1 MTFISRSLPQR
12 LNLLRGFG
20 VAPCYQS
27 DPAFEN
33 YIMVEKITPKKFAL
47 IVDELVRTK
56 HLTHMEAIIYYCE
69 QNVIE
74 PDTITKWIDRSL
86 KEKLQADAEALN
98 YLPKTASLP
107 L

>member
-1 MTFISRSLPQR
+1 MSSTLLSNGLIFIE
-12 LNLLRGFG
+12 
-20 VAPCYQS
+20 
-27 DPAFEN
+27 D

-56 HLTHMEAIIYYCE
+56 RLTHMEAILYYCE

-74 PDTITKWIDRSL
+74 PDTINKWIDRSL

-98 YLPKTASLP
+98 YLPKTSSLP

>member
-1 MTFISRSLPQR
+1 MFSGVWGGALLFKPPRFI
-12 LNLLRGFG
+12 
-20 VAPCYQS
+20 
-27 DPAFEN
+27 DED
-33 YIMVEKITPKKFAL
+33 YIMVEQKVTTKRFAL

-56 HLTHMEAIIYYCE
+56 NLTHMEAIIYYCE

-74 PDTITKWIDRSL
+74 PDTINKWIDRSL

-98 YLPKTASLP
+98 YLPKTSSLP

>member
-1 MTFISRSLPQR
+1 
-12 LNLLRGFG
+12 
-20 VAPCYQS
+20 
-27 DPAFEN
+27 
-33 YIMVEKITPKKFAL
+33 MVEKITPKKFAL

-56 HLTHMEAIIYYCE
+56 RLTHMEAILYYCE

-74 PDTITKWIDRSL
+74 PDSINKWIDRSL

-98 YLPKTASLP
+98 YLPKTSQLP

>member
-1 MTFISRSLPQR
+1 MSSTLLSNGLIFIE
-12 LNLLRGFG
+12 
-20 VAPCYQS
+20 
-27 DPAFEN
+27 D

-56 HLTHMEAIIYYCE
+56 RLTHMEAILYYCE

-74 PDTITKWIDRSL
+74 PDTINKWIDRSL

-98 YLPKTASLP
+98 YLPKTSSLP
-107 L
+107 I